1 MIDKVKNFKQFV
13 NEQKSNL
20 YKEIEFVC
28 HNSDS
33 ETSSDKTAQL
43 NLYNDLKKL
52 QKETNYKVLP
62 YMQDFSDDEHN
73 ELSLA
78 VVILDKTREQEL
90 EDVILKLANKHG
102 IEFDLYG
109 ERNEHQIDG
118 LIRGDLYDN
127 MI

>member
-1 MIDKVKNFKQFV
+1 MATI
-13 NEQKSNL
+13 

-43 NLYNDLKKL
+43 KLYNDLKKL
-52 QKETNYKVLP
+52 QRKTNYKVLP
-62 YMQDFSDDEHN
+62 YMQDFSDEEHN

-90 EDVILKLANKHG
+90 EGIIMKFANKHR

-109 ERNEHQIDG
+109 ERNDNQIDG